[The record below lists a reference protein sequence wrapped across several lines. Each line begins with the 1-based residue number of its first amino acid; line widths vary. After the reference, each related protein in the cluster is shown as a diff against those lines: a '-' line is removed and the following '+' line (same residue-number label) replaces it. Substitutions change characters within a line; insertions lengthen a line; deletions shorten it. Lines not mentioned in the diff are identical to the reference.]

1 MTQPNDRQLSN
12 EELSDVAAGLFRR
25 TFFKPRTSRKTLLQ
39 PKRLDKVAKNQL
51 WADMMNWSLSR
62 SFISSISATAVALF
76 CLEQQR

>member
-1 MTQPNDRQLSN
+1 MNQPNDRQLSN

-51 WADMMNWSLSR
+51 WADMMN
-62 SFISSISATAVALF
+62 
-76 CLEQQR
+76 